1 MNLSKKKKKNSLGK
15 YSGAQRSLKKQ
26 ILPFLCLREL
36 YNDEKKE
43 KKNPKL
49 LLSAFMWNITSNP
62 AKSAIKTASTAY
74 GRICQQLIFNKAN
87 GSGQHTTKRNSTY
100 SRAIW

>member
-49 LLSAFMWNITSNP
+49 LLSAFM
-62 AKSAIKTASTAY
+62 
-74 GRICQQLIFNKAN
+74 
-87 GSGQHTTKRNSTY
+87 
-100 SRAIW
+100 